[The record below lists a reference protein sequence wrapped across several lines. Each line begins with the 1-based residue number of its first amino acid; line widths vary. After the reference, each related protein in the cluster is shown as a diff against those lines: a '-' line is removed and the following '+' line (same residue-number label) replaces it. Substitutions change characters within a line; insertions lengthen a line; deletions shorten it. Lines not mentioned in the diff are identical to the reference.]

1 MTLTCV
7 TAPAPAAPPS
17 SGVPQP
23 PAAAPEAA
31 GGGCPFAAA
40 VPGTAPDQHLRAS
53 LVCLV
58 NAMRRAAG
66 VPRLRVDRRLERAAG
81 GYAVAMRDGGFFS
94 HVSPLGAGPAERVVA
109 SGYARRDRRWR
120 VGENLAWGS
129 GALATPAAV
138 ITGWMTSPPHRANVL
153 DRRFRHLGLGLA
165 AGAPGA
171 PGSGAAT
178 YAGLFAARHARA
190 SSTGA

>member
-1 MTLTCV
+1 
-7 TAPAPAAPPS
+7 
-17 SGVPQP
+17 
-23 PAAAPEAA
+23 
-31 GGGCPFAAA
+31 
-40 VPGTAPDQHLRAS
+40 
-53 LVCLV
+53 
-58 NAMRRAAG
+58 
-66 VPRLRVDRRLERAAG
+66 
-81 GYAVAMRDGGFFS
+81 
-94 HVSPLGAGPAERVVA
+94 
-109 SGYARRDRRWR
+109 